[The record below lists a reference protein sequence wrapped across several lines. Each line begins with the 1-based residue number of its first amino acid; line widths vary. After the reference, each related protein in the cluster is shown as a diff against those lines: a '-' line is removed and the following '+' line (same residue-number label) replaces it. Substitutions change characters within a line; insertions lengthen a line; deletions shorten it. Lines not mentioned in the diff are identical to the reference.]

1 MKNALQL
8 QELDDA
14 LAFWKDATRQ
24 YWGSLCDKNATPE
37 AREGFRR
44 YYERARGGLAK
55 AFKAAS

>member
-1 MKNALQL
+1 MEKALQI

-24 YWGSLCDKNATPE
+24 YWGSLCDETATQE

-44 YYERARGGLAK
+44 YYERAREGLAQ
-55 AFKAAS
+55 AFKAAV